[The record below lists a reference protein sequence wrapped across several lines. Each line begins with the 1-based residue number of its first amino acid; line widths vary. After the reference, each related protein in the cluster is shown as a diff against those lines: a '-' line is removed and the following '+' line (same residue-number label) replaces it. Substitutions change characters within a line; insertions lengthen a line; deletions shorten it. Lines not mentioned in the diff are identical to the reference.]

1 MFVANATFE
10 TRASFGVGDFAY
22 SACSLSAR
30 SKLSDSTSILLSGL
44 LKSAAHPRL
53 KLRRSLDSHPALLA
67 ASSDAIDLAP
77 ELAVVSR
84 RAHESALTASIPVSA
99 FDLGALLSLRAVA
112 KQGTA
117 AVEEFSSLA
126 PCRCEARHYFS
137 GGIFLPVAKQG
148 TAAVEEFSS
157 LAPCRGEARRYLSG
171 GIFLPVASRSTSL
184 LQWSACTP
192 SGGAASPVI
201 SLLCRIDSPDS
212 GWLFLPD
219 SSATITVSASV
230 FAGVP
235 IIFRKHARYV
245 RPGRFLGA
253 FPSRPVH
260 ASIGRALR
268 L

>member
-99 FDLGALLSLRAVA
+99 FDLGAFLSLRAVA

-126 PCRCEARHYFS
+126 PCLSEARHYFS
-137 GGIFLPVAKQG
+137 GGISLPV
-148 TAAVEEFSS
+148 T
-157 LAPCRGEARRYLSG
+157 
-171 GIFLPVASRSTSL
+171 SRSTSL

-201 SLLCRIDSPDS
+201 SLLCRIDSSDS

-235 IIFRKHARYV
+235 IIFRKHARYG

>member
-126 PCRCEARHYFS
+126 PCR
-137 GGIFLPVAKQG
+137 
-148 TAAVEEFSS
+148 
-157 LAPCRGEARRYLSG
+157 GEARRYLSG

>member
-1 MFVANATFE
+1 MTVANATYE

-30 SKLSDSTSILLSGL
+30 STISDSASILLSGL

-117 AVEEFSSLA
+117 AVEEFSS
-126 PCRCEARHYFS
+126 P
-137 GGIFLPVAKQG
+137 
-148 TAAVEEFSS
+148 
-157 LAPCRGEARRYLSG
+157 
-171 GIFLPVASRSTSL
+171 
-184 LQWSACTP
+184 WSACT
-192 SGGAASPVI
+192 SGETMVI

-212 GWLFLPD
+212 GWHFLPD

-230 FAGVP
+230 LAGVP
-235 IIFRKHARYV
+235 IIFRKHARYA

>member
-67 ASSDAIDLAP
+67 ASSDAINLAP

-112 KQGTA
+112 KQGTTS
-117 AVEEFSSLA
+117 VEEFSSLA
-126 PCRCEARHYFS
+126 PCLSEARHYLS

-148 TAAVEEFSS
+148 TTSVEEFSS
-157 LAPCRGEARRYLSG
+157 
-171 GIFLPVASRSTSL
+171 
-184 LQWSACTP
+184 
-192 SGGAASPVI
+192 SPVI

-230 FAGVP
+230 LAGVP

>member
-1 MFVANATFE
+1 MFVANATYE

-30 SKLSDSTSILLSGL
+30 STISDSASILLSGL

-53 KLRRSLDSHPALLA
+53 KLRRSLNSHPALLA

-99 FDLGALLSLRAVA
+99 FDLGTLL
-112 KQGTA
+112 
-117 AVEEFSSLA
+117 SLA
-126 PCRCEARHYFS
+126 PCLSEARHYFS

-148 TAAVEEFSS
+148 TTSVEEFSS
-157 LAPCRGEARRYLSG
+157 
-171 GIFLPVASRSTSL
+171 
-184 LQWSACTP
+184 
-192 SGGAASPVI
+192 SPVI

-212 GWLFLPD
+212 GWHFLPD
-219 SSATITVSASV
+219 SSATITVSASA

-235 IIFRKHARYV
+235 IIFRKHARNA

>member
-126 PCRCEARHYFS
+126 PCLSEARH
-137 GGIFLPVAKQG
+137 
-148 TAAVEEFSS
+148 
-157 LAPCRGEARRYLSG
+157 CLSG
-171 GIFLPVASRSTSL
+171 GIFLPVTSRSTSL

>member
-112 KQGTA
+112 KQGTTS
-117 AVEEFSSLA
+117 VEEFSS
-126 PCRCEARHYFS
+126 
-137 GGIFLPVAKQG
+137 
-148 TAAVEEFSS
+148 
-157 LAPCRGEARRYLSG
+157 
-171 GIFLPVASRSTSL
+171 
-184 LQWSACTP
+184 
-192 SGGAASPVI
+192 SPVI

>member
-10 TRASFGVGDFAY
+10 TRASFGVGEFAY

-99 FDLGALLSLRAVA
+99 FDLGALV
-112 KQGTA
+112 
-117 AVEEFSSLA
+117 SLA
-126 PCRCEARHYFS
+126 PCRGEARHYLS

-148 TAAVEEFSS
+148 TTAVEEFSS
-157 LAPCRGEARRYLSG
+157 LAPCLSEARHYLSG
-171 GIFLPVASRSTSL
+171 GISLPVTPRSTSL

-253 FPSRPVH
+253 FP
-260 ASIGRALR
+260 GRVR
-268 L
+268 R

>member
-10 TRASFGVGDFAY
+10 TRTSFGVGDFAY

-53 KLRRSLDSHPALLA
+53 KLSRSLDSHPALLA

-112 KQGTA
+112 KQGTTS
-117 AVEEFSSLA
+117 VEEFSSLA
-126 PCRCEARHYFS
+126 PCLSEARHY
-137 GGIFLPVAKQG
+137 L
-148 TAAVEEFSS
+148 
-157 LAPCRGEARRYLSG
+157 
-171 GIFLPVASRSTSL
+171 
-184 LQWSACTP
+184 

-230 FAGVP
+230 LAGAP
-235 IIFRKHARYV
+235 IIFRKHARYG